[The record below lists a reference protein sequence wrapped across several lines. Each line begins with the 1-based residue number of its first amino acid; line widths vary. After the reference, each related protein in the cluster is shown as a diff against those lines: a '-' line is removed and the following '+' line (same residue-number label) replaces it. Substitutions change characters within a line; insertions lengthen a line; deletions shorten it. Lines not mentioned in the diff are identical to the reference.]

1 MTSKN
6 RLTRR
11 DFMKT
16 TSGAAGAALVASCE
30 MLEAAPIPASPGPV
44 APSDTLHFGII
55 GVGMQGN
62 GLLATSIRLPGVE
75 CIAACDLY
83 DGRHDLAKEIV
94 EKPIATTRRYQD
106 LLDNKDV
113 DCIIA
118 AVPDHWHKQI
128 VVDCCNAGKDVYCEK
143 PMTHQVSEG
152 FEMIAAE
159 KKNNRIVQIGSQRR
173 SSIIFAKAKELV
185 EQGAIGRVYQVEGM
199 MGRNDPC
206 GAWEYP
212 PPPDLSPETLDWET
226 WLGTA
231 PKRPFDPIRFARWRA
246 FQDYGEGIPGD
257 LMVHL
262 LTGTH
267 YIMGAT
273 APPQRALSAGGQY
286 RWKDHGRD
294 VPDAMTTLYAYP
306 DFNVTIR
313 VTLDTDAPETTR
325 FMGTGGIMEIQD
337 NAVTVFA
344 QDSLDHAPCYYTH
357 SYPQKL
363 RAEFVEKWQ
372 TEHAPKPATQTIIP
386 SQSFYTPPG
395 YNDDREHLWNFFES
409 VRTRRPSVEDASFG
423 NNTAIACHMANY
435 SYFKKTVAVWDEQRK
450 QIKG

>member
-1 MTSKN
+1 MTNKN
-6 RLTRR
+6 RFTRR
-11 DFMKT
+11 EFMRT
-16 TSGAAGAALVASCE
+16 TSAAGAAVGLRGV
-30 MLEAAPIPASPGPV
+30 MLEPTPLAAKPGPA
-44 APSDTLHFGII
+44 APSDTVRFGMV

-62 GLLATSIRLPGVE
+62 GLLRTSITLPGVE
-75 CIAACDLY
+75 CVAACDLY

-94 EKPIATTRRYQD
+94 DKPILTTRRYQE
-106 LLDNKDV
+106 LLDNKDL
-113 DCIIA
+113 DCIVA
-118 AVPDHWHKQI
+118 ALPDHWHKQV

-185 EQGAIGRVYQVEGM
+185 EQGAIGTVYQVEGT

-212 PPPDLSPETLDWET
+212 PPPDLSPANLDWET
-226 WLGTA
+226 WLGAA

-246 FQDYGEGIPGD
+246 YQDYGEGIPGD
-257 LMVHL
+257 LFVHL

-267 YIMGAT
+267 FIMGVT
-273 APPQRALSAGGQY
+273 APPDRALSAGGQF
-286 RWKDHGRD
+286 RWKENGRD
-294 VPDAMTTLYAYP
+294 VPDAMTTLYEYP
-306 DFNVTIR
+306 SFCVTIR
-313 VTLDTDAPETTR
+313 VTLNTDMSETTR
-325 FMGTGGIMEIQD
+325 FMGTGGIMEIND

-344 QDSLDHAPCYYTH
+344 QDGLDHGPCYYTH
-357 SYPQKL
+357 SYPKKL
-363 RAEFVEKWQ
+363 RAEYVEHWEA
-372 TEHAPKPATQTIIP
+372 EHAITPATQNIIP
-386 SQSFYTPPG
+386 SQSFYTPAG
-395 YNDDREHLWNFFES
+395 YNDDREHLWNFFQS

-423 NNTAIACHMANY
+423 NNTAIACHMANH
-435 SYFKKTVAVWDEQRK
+435 SYFKKTVAVWDEQKK